1 MLLYITHVI
10 MGILPRNG
18 PKFARPVMTCGA
30 ECGHMNLQ
38 VAMPREFPEGAIPP
52 PGWRGGR
59 GGRAFER
66 ALWGITASWIG
77 RDDWGGCRR
86 TVFTSCLRLSILS
99 ALLASAKWC
108 KVTVLKIMQG

>member
-1 MLLYITHVI
+1 
-10 MGILPRNG
+10 
-18 PKFARPVMTCGA
+18 MTCGA

-38 VAMPREFPEGAIPP
+38 VAMPWEFPEGAIPP
-52 PGWRGGR
+52 GGGRGGG

-86 TVFTSCLRLSILS
+86 TVFASCLRLSIVS
-99 ALLASAKWC
+99 ALLASAKWY
-108 KVTVLKIMQG
+108 KVAVLKIMQG